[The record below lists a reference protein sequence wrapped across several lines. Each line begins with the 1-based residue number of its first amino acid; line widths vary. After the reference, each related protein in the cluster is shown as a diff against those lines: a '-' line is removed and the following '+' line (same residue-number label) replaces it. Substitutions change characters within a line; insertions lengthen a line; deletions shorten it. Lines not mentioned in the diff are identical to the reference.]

1 MRLSRVAVSLIPAV
15 ILSVLVTTCSVAES
29 APLLSTALT
38 YTAKRGDSIPLV
50 AHHYL
55 SKTAFLTSAELGD
68 AIRHANGD
76 RKGNALKA
84 GETITIPGA
93 LTEPIVEKPI
103 PVARDF
109 EVRAVYLT
117 GLMAGSDR
125 GRKIMR
131 RWKELGGNS
140 VVFDIKDSDGS
151 LSVPFDYPL
160 AGTQKSHPIPELP
173 KFTRYVHSLGL
184 HAIARVAIFRDER
197 LVKAHPELAVQS
209 HANCTAWR
217 ENGKLVW
224 TDSSQPKVQEYDIAL
239 AKMAALSG
247 ADEIQFDY
255 VRFPAEGNQKD
266 ATFYFQKAHPKWQ
279 RSDVI
284 ADFLQHAY
292 AELHPTGVLLSLDV
306 FGIMAWQ
313 RNVDLAHTGQ
323 DIVKMAKFCDVL
335 SPMIYPSH
343 FFGMDGIAR
352 PGDAPEHFIG
362 ESMQRFQLITK
373 GSGVVLRP
381 WLQAFAWRTH
391 TYSPQY
397 ILTQL
402 KTSHDKGGVGFLLW
416 NANNDYG
423 KPYAAM
429 IQVAS
434 NHKAYFR
441 GDEISSAAKSTA
453 VLAVSPIAQ
462 PAEPAFK
469 PVSAPNHRY

>member
-1 MRLSRVAVSLIPAV
+1 MHFPSRRAPFILGIVLLFLLTFILAFVTAPAGA
-15 ILSVLVTTCSVAES
+15 SE
-29 APLLSTALT
+29 LT
-38 YTAKRGDSIPLV
+38 YTAQRGDSIPLV
-50 AHHYL
+50 ARHYL
-55 SKTAFLTSAELGD
+55 AKTWFLTSAELGD

-76 RKGNALKA
+76 RKGISLKV
-84 GETITIPGA
+84 GETVVIPGA
-93 LTEPIVEKPI
+93 LSEPIVEKSV
-103 PVARDF
+103 PVAREF
-109 EVRAVYLT
+109 EVRAIYLT

-131 RWKELGGNS
+131 HWRDVGGNS
-140 VVFDIKDSDGS
+140 VVFDIKDSDGL
-151 LSVPFDYPL
+151 LSIPFDHEL
-160 AGTQKSHPIPELP
+160 AGGQKSHPIPELP

-184 HAIARVAIFRDER
+184 HAIARVAMFRDEH
-197 LVKAHPELAVQS
+197 LVKTHPELAVRSRASGQP
-209 HANCTAWR
+209 WR

-224 TDSSQPKVQEYDIAL
+224 TDPSQPKVQAYDIAL
-239 AKMAALSG
+239 AKRAAESG

-266 ATFYFQKAHPKWQ
+266 AEFYFQKEHPKWQ

-284 ADFLQHAY
+284 ADFLQRAY

-323 DIVKMAKFCDVL
+323 DIVKMAQHCDVL

-343 FFGMDGIAR
+343 FFGMDGIQR

-362 ESMQRFQLITK
+362 ESMQRFELITK

-397 ILTQL
+397 ILTQV
-402 KTSHDKGGVGFLLW
+402 KVAREKGGIGFLLW
-416 NANNDYG
+416 NAQNDYG

-429 IQVAS
+429 TEVAAH
-434 NHKAYFR
+434 HKDYFR
-441 GDEISSAAKSTA
+441 GDEVVASVKTLPA
-453 VLAVSPIAQ
+453 VA
-462 PAEPAFK
+462 PAEPALK
-469 PVSAPNHRY
+469 TVSAPNHRF